1 MISGRN
7 YTVALFST
15 SSVQFI
21 RLFTSLGLNLW
32 IANSLGVKLFG
43 EATLLLVFSNLSI
56 FISSEAS
63 RLAILKFKILNLFYL
78 KKIVIF
84 NLVIGFFTSAIF
96 CAYLIFIADYSF
108 SLKLFLL
115 FFLIPF
121 SSFYQSLVA
130 IDQLKDN
137 YFYLGMKQVFSL
149 VIGVLVAVLNQLF
162 FADNLTLAIYIVAS
176 YLTFIVLSLFNE
188 ISKVKDDSIAKSSDF
203 QIDNLWLL
211 KSSVYGS
218 LGMTGNQAPLII
230 IENFLNKF
238 DFGIF
243 ALAWR
248 IFEASYRSIVA
259 VLSQVFT
266 PVISLAKNSKERG
279 KILMVCT
286 IIVVF
291 SVSITSNF
299 LNEFSYL
306 LVTFLDGNW
315 DGLKERITQF
325 AFLILILSMS
335 SLSSQNIFF
344 DKKINISV
352 TSNFFKL
359 MINSMVLITLVKV
372 FQLNIFLSL
381 ILIFSLETILLLGFS
396 MKKENLRSYMQIL
409 LYSPLV
415 ILSVYVSTEI
425 SFGLFKN
432 IYVSFFLNSLLWGF
446 LFTLVFFLLTK
457 ERKINNR

>member
-7 YTVALFST
+7 YSVALFST

-84 NLVIGFFTSAIF
+84 NLLIGFITSAIF
-96 CAYLIFIADYSF
+96 YAYLIFIADYSF

-137 YFYLGMKQVFSL
+137 YFYLGLKQVFSL

-188 ISKVKDDSIAKSSDF
+188 ISKVKDDSIAKSSDS

-279 KILMVCT
+279 KILMVFT

-299 LNEFSYL
+299 LNEFSYIL
-306 LVTFLDGNW
+306 ITFLDGNW

-344 DKKINISV
+344 DRKINISV

-372 FQLNIFLSL
+372 FQLNIYLSL

-396 MKKENLRSYMQIL
+396 MKKENLRSYLQIL

-432 IYVSFFLNSLLWGF
+432 MYVSFFLNSLLWGF
-446 LFTLVFFLLTK
+446 LFSLVFFLLTK
-457 ERKINNR
+457 ERKINNK

>member
-1 MISGRN
+1 MNQTPPNHVS
-7 YTVALFST
+7 
-15 SSVQFI
+15 
-21 RLFTSLGLNLW
+21 
-32 IANSLGVKLFG
+32 
-43 EATLLLVFSNLSI
+43 
-56 FISSEAS
+56 
-63 RLAILKFKILNLFYL
+63 
-78 KKIVIF
+78 
-84 NLVIGFFTSAIF
+84 
-96 CAYLIFIADYSF
+96 
-108 SLKLFLL
+108 
-115 FFLIPF
+115 P
-121 SSFYQSLVA
+121 
-130 IDQLKDN
+130 
-137 YFYLGMKQVFSL
+137 MKQVFSL

-396 MKKENLRSYMQIL
+396 MKKENLRSYIQIL